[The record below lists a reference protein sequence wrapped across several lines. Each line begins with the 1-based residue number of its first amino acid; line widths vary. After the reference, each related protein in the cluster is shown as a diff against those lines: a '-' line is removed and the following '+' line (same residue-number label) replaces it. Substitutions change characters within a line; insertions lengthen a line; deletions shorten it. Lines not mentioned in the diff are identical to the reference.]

1 MDRTAAFLDCLRR
14 GEPIEAPVALVVAHP
29 EPPSPGWKTFL
40 HNHADGI
47 AAMDLFVVP
56 TISFRLLVAL
66 LIKGG
71 TADDKFCRLA
81 SQLTPL
87 QNGSQIRSRKHAVGN
102 RFPLPDP

>member
-29 EPPSPGWKTFL
+29 EPPSQGWKTFL

-56 TISFRLLVAL
+56 TISFRLLFGL
-66 LIKGG
+66 LIKGARP
-71 TADDKFCRLA
+71 TTNFVVWRH
-81 SQLTPL
+81 S
-87 QNGSQIRSRKHAVGN
+87 
-102 RFPLPDP
+102 